1 MQETLLRV
9 FVVVVG
15 LLVCPKDDPTLQDW
29 DEVFTAGLQKPEER
43 LWKEEEQ
50 KVAPVSEK
58 TLTESDKE
66 TQDDIN
72 RNVEDQSLSGT
83 VAREKVRMPDV
94 DVPVTQQV
102 LEEENPRLPGYK
114 GEPALEASQ
123 QKGKVFLLYR
133 SYDEPGS
140 LQWEDTKQK
149 MTPSQES
156 PVHTKTTEKKSSG
169 RAAAQFKAD
178 YLKHLWNAFSIIS
191 TVCFFWKYFGGN
203 SRKDHQEPKA
213 FPVTSMAAETP
224 LPEVSVLHQ
233 FYVKC
238 VQAPPERRC
247 REEEFLE
254 GFASDLLAAMRSVC
268 DEDGGMKVQDF
279 HMMSVNEI
287 IVPLAPPDPY
297 GFQCLLSNN
306 EGGVPPPDAQVWG
319 QIKLVEDAVVSNG
332 CPCQA
337 SGANEDVVCLVH
349 CEPKKVKRKVSDT
362 SDGLLCSKNTHF
374 LSKSRVTRWF
384 QSTLKQAWSLI
395 SHKYDF
401 DLSLCYIEAPGALV
415 IRFRSGKKLSFRMNP
430 VVRFN
435 TEAHFFIAPWSSSDL
450 DTFWTLSLTAYEDQL
465 MHHLSERLPDNSCH
479 SQTLEIALF
488 LHRRHAAWFGS
499 TALRDFHFK
508 AALMHL
514 LLKKKPSEW
523 GPGDADHRLRDLLT
537 FMERSLQ
544 RKQLKH
550 VLLGNS
556 SITLMKLPVEITKT
570 NPVNLLQPLVQH
582 DCVYRSTV
590 MSFQDMLRNAHM
602 LIQDYVAQYS
612 EDTNGT
618 MKNLSNDQ

>member
-1 MQETLLRV
+1 MQETLLQV

-15 LLVCPKDDPTLQDW
+15 LLVCPKDDPRLQDW
-29 DEVFTAGLQKPEER
+29 DEVLTVGL
-43 LWKEEEQ
+43 Q
-50 KVAPVSEK
+50 KVAPVSEE

-66 TQDDIN
+66 TRDDSN

-83 VAREKVRMPDV
+83 AAREKVRMPDV
-94 DVPVTQQV
+94 DADVTQQL
-102 LEEENPRLPGYK
+102 LEEENSRLSESK

-123 QKGKVFLLYR
+123 QKGKPLLLYR
-133 SYDEPGS
+133 SHDEPGS
-140 LQWEDTKQK
+140 LQEEDTKPQA
-149 MTPSQES
+149 S
-156 PVHTKTTEKKSSG
+156 PGHTKTTEKKSSG
-169 RAAAQFKAD
+169 RVAAQFEAD
-178 YLKHLWNAFSIIS
+178 YLRHVWNVFSIIS
-191 TVCFFWKYFGGN
+191 TICFFWKYFGGN
-203 SRKDHQEPKA
+203 VRKNHQEPKA
-213 FPVTSMAAETP
+213 FPVSSIAAETP

-268 DEDGGMKVQDF
+268 DENGGMRVQDF

-287 IVPLAPPDPY
+287 IVPLAPPEPY
-297 GFQCLLSNN
+297 GYQCLISNN
-306 EGGVPPPDAQVWG
+306 EGGVPPPDVQVWG
-319 QIKLVEDAVVSNG
+319 QIKLVEEAVVSNG

-337 SGANEDVVCLVH
+337 SGADQDVVCLVH
-349 CEPKKVKRKVSDT
+349 CEPNKVRRKVFDARE
-362 SDGLLCSKNTHF
+362 GPLCSKNTHF

-384 QSTLKQAWSLI
+384 QSTLKQAWALI

-401 DLSLCYIEAPGALV
+401 DLSLCYIEAPGALA

-465 MHHLSERLPDNSCH
+465 MHRLTERLPDNSCH

-488 LHRRHAAWFGS
+488 LHRRHAAWYGS

-508 AALMHL
+508 AVLMHL
-514 LLKKKPSEW
+514 LLRKKPSEW
-523 GPGDADHRLRDLLT
+523 GPGDAGHRLRDFLT
-537 FMERSLQ
+537 FMEKSLQ
-544 RKQLKH
+544 RKQLKN

-556 SITLMKLPVEITKT
+556 SITLMKLPAEITKT
-570 NPVNLLQPLVQH
+570 KPVNLLQPLVQH

-602 LIQDYVAQYS
+602 LIQDYVVQYS
-612 EDTNGT
+612 EEPTT
-618 MKNLSNDQ
+618 S